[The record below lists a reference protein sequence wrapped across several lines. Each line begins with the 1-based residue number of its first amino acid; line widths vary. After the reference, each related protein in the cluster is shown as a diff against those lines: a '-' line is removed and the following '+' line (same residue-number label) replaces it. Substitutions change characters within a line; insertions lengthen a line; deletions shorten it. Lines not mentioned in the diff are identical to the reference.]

1 MPEKVVFMY
10 LGKCAHT
17 YTDIHTQKIKK
28 DKSHE
33 FIKNKEIY
41 MEGFEKGEGVFMQ
54 LYYNIKKDNLKLN
67 PISRNSI
74 YYW

>member
-1 MPEKVVFMY
+1 MRT
-10 LGKCAHT
+10 H
-17 YTDIHTQKIKK
+17 IHIQNFKK

-54 LYYNIKKDNLKLN
+54 LYYNIKKK
-67 PISRNSI
+67 II
-74 YYW
+74 YKN